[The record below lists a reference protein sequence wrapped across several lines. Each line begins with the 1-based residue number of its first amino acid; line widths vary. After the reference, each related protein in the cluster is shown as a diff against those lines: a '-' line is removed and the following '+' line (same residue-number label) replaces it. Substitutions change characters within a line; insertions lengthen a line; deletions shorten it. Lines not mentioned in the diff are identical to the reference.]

1 MDVLLKGKRA
11 LVTGGMSNL
20 GKVICTTLASEGVD
34 VLFTYSSKEKGD
46 KALLFCQELSTHYGI
61 TSHPVY
67 LDLNDAAHVE
77 ETVEQAL
84 NNTSLDILINNAG
97 IFTESSQLDLK
108 EEEWDKV
115 MNVNVKGVWLMV
127 KATQPYLEKTRG
139 VIVNIS
145 SMNAYRPG
153 FGNTA
158 HYDAS
163 KGAVSAYTRSLAKEL
178 SESGIRVNAVAP
190 GLISS
195 PGLLEY
201 ASELVDS
208 YTSRAALHRLVDPLD
223 IAHIVT
229 FLSSPL
235 SKAMTGEIV
244 AAECGYGM
252 M

>member
-1 MDVLLKGKRA
+1 MNLLLKGKRS
-11 LVTGGMSNL
+11 LITGGMSNL
-20 GKVICTTLASEGVD
+20 GMAICTTLAKEGAD
-34 VLFTYSSKEKGD
+34 VLFTYSSKEGEE
-46 KALLFCQELSTHYGI
+46 KAHQFAQNLHDTYDVMSQSIH
-61 TSHPVY
+61 
-67 LDLNDAAHVE
+67 LDLKDAKHVPTTIE
-77 ETVEQAL
+77 KTIH
-84 NNTSLDILINNAG
+84 NTSLDILINNAG
-97 IFTESSQLDLK
+97 IFTESSQIDLK
-108 EEEWDKV
+108 EEDWDNV
-115 MNVNVKGVWLMV
+115 MNINLKGVWLMV
-127 KATQPYLEKTRG
+127 KATQHYLEKSNG

-178 SESGIRVNAVAP
+178 GELGIRVNAVAP

-195 PGLLEY
+195 PSLIEY

-208 YTSRAALHRLVDPLD
+208 YISRAALHRLVDPYD

>member
-1 MDVLLKGKRA
+1 
-11 LVTGGMSNL
+11 MSNL
-20 GKVICTTLASEGVD
+20 GVAICTTLAKEGVD
-34 VLFTYSSKEKGD
+34 VLFTYSSKEGED
-46 KALLFCQELSTHYGI
+46 KAHQFAQSLHDSYGV
-61 TSHPVY
+61 TSQSIH
-67 LDLNDAAHVE
+67 LDLKDAKHVSTTIE
-77 ETVEQAL
+77 NVL
-84 NNTSLDILINNAG
+84 YNTSLDILINNAG
-97 IFTESSQLDLK
+97 IFTESSQVNLN
-108 EEEWDKV
+108 EEDWDDV
-115 MNVNVKGVWLMV
+115 MNINLKGVWLMV
-127 KATQPYLEKTRG
+127 KATQHYLEKSNG

-178 SESGIRVNAVAP
+178 SSVGIRVNAVAP

-195 PGLLEY
+195 PALLEH
-201 ASELVDS
+201 ASELVSS
-208 YTSRAALHRLVDPLD
+208 YISRAALHRLVDPYD

-229 FLSSPL
+229 FLSSHL
-235 SKAMTGEIV
+235 SRAMTGEIV